1 MPGWK
6 NRDAGRRGHER
17 FEMPDRRGRPLRD
30 DFEGSGSRR
39 SRRAELD
46 RIERLTRTATA
57 LGPGYMDHSE
67 GEDELEAVAD
77 ELDRLLD
84 TRGRGSRQRPS
95 GRDGRRERPEPRR
108 GRRAEAPRPDAR
120 PSDRLDDVLGAL
132 ERLDRQVQD
141 LSGGADY
148 EDDYDDGH
156 DAGPENG
163 YEDRYQDRYEDQG
176 PAPYEMDDFDD
187 REPEDYD
194 ERPRRQ
200 PRRRSRRRSP
210 DPAIHIYRDLG
221 RRIEA
226 LREPQEEAYGRV
238 REELGSLR
246 EALGGYSRGTHE
258 KVGRQNAELRRL
270 ADMVERL
277 RVDRHDDLLAK
288 DIRKEISDLKSMV
301 AGTNVE
307 GSLQTLEHGY
317 AHILQRLDELSR
329 GAVDPRSL
337 RNLASRLNEIE
348 DAFAALPRS
357 EHILVLQ
364 DRIGDISERMEVLLQ
379 RKNHA
384 EVEPLRNELLEVR
397 RFIEQIDIKGLVE
410 GIDDRMR
417 FVSGRLDDLEQ
428 LAREQQG
435 LDSRLSAMEERMP
448 APETLS
454 RLQGRL
460 EEIVGMISDDRAQG
474 GPGADIDRVDNR
486 LDDIVGR
493 LERME
498 QAGPAAANDTA
509 YSAIAERLDTISGKI
524 EAIEKQAGRPVPAS
538 DGAAPRGAG
547 IDTGVLS
554 QLQARLN
561 VLSEQL
567 EQPRDTV
574 TTADLDKL
582 REEIGAMRSSV
593 SAPASTEALE
603 QRINDL
609 AEAIHRGS
617 TGLDEGRLEQLGS
630 KVAALAE
637 QLETSSN
644 RTEDMSDVATA
655 LARIES
661 GLQET
666 RRDVVEIAQKAAR
679 EAVGGAPRARSAEY
693 DEAIEGLQGDLKR
706 LLDAAEGS
714 DERTRNTF
722 DGVQAV
728 LSSLTERLETLERSG
743 GATGRPAGSFLASKV
758 GRNVTEGADARETVD
773 ASRERPSE
781 RVRDRKA
788 DFIAAARRAAHA
800 ASEEA
805 AQLKAEGP
813 MAAASAEPG
822 EDRNE
827 ARVGWLKGAL
837 QRSRKKQDPAEAASA
852 PEETGKAA
860 EQPAQ
865 PAGDPGRVL
874 PGDRPAPEEAQPSG
888 GGRRRALLFAAA
900 AVVLAIGTLQVFKMA
915 MAPEPGDRQVAAATD
930 TSTPQVTAAKM
941 PDAKAADT
949 RAPGATPVKVAG
961 MPDKEAP
968 TPPGPAASAP
978 KQVSAAKPAAGNN
991 EPMAA
996 DPAENGPASVREA
1009 AASPEPARPAVQTPS
1024 QAAPA
1029 APEPSMAPAGSGEEL
1044 AFAPPAGVSGS
1055 FGGDKVQP
1063 EAKFEPGKAGTAADT
1078 HPAGLVASLPPEAV
1092 GPMALRSAAASG
1104 NAAAEF
1110 LVGVKYTEGDG
1121 VPSDLAEAAKWY
1133 QKAAD
1138 QGLAPAQYR
1147 LASLY
1152 EKGRGVEKDLQKARA
1167 WYLKAAEAGN
1177 AKAMHNLAVLYA
1189 EGADGTPDFTKAAR
1203 WFESAAL
1210 YGIKDSLFNLGI
1222 LYARGLGVEKDLTES
1237 YKWFAIAAEQ
1247 GDQDAAKK
1255 RDGVANSLDQAGLA
1269 KARLAVESFKLETPD
1284 PAANKVATDPEW
1296 ADAGIGATNASAG
1309 GSDRVDY
1316 TALVRKAQTQ
1326 LNQLGFDTGT
1336 PDGQMGPRTRSAVKA
1351 FQRSL
1356 GLKETGVIDADL
1368 IKELDSQSI

>member
-17 FEMPDRRGRPLRD
+17 FETQDRRGRPLD
-30 DFEGSGSRR
+30 DEFEGSASRR

-46 RIERLTRTATA
+46 RVERLTRTATA
-57 LGPGYMDHSE
+57 LGPGRMDYSD
-67 GEDELEAVAD
+67 GEDELEAVAE

-84 TRGRGSRQRPS
+84 TRERGGRQRSVNREP
-95 GRDGRRERPEPRR
+95 RRERPEERLEPRR
-108 GRRAEAPRPDAR
+108 GRRSEAPRSKAR
-120 PSDRLDDVLGAL
+120 PAAKSVDRLDDVLGAL
-132 ERLDRQVQD
+132 ERLDRQVQGLAGD
-141 LSGGADY
+141 AHY
-148 EDDYDDGH
+148 EDDYTD
-156 DAGPENG
+156 G
-163 YEDRYQDRYEDQG
+163 YERDIDERHRGSAQPAYE
-176 PAPYEMDDFDD
+176 PDDFDD
-187 REPEDYD
+187 MEPEDYD

-200 PRRRSRRRSP
+200 PHRRSRRRSP

-226 LREPQEEAYGRV
+226 LRQPQEEAYGRV
-238 REELGSLR
+238 REELGSLKD
-246 EALGGYSRGTHE
+246 ALGGYSRGANE
-258 KVGRQNAELRRL
+258 RVGKQNAELRRL
-270 ADMVERL
+270 SDMVERL
-277 RVDRHDDLLAK
+277 RVDRDDDVLAK
-288 DIRKEISDLKSMV
+288 DIRKEIADLKAMV
-301 AGTNVE
+301 SRTNVE

-329 GAVDPRSL
+329 ATVDPRAL
-337 RNLASRLNEIE
+337 RTLASRLNEIE
-348 DAFAALPRS
+348 DAFASLPRS

-384 EVEPLRNELLEVR
+384 DIEPLRTELLEVR
-397 RFIEQIDIKGLVE
+397 QFIEQIDIKGLVE

-417 FVSGRLDDLEQ
+417 FVSNRLDDLEQ
-428 LAREQQG
+428 LAREQKG
-435 LDSRLSAMEERMP
+435 LDTRLSAMEERMP

-460 EEIVGMISDDRAQG
+460 EEIVGMISDDRALSE
-474 GPGADIDRVDNR
+474 ANIDIDRVDNR
-486 LDDIVGR
+486 LDEIVGR

-498 QAGPAAANDTA
+498 QAGPAAANDGA
-509 YSAIAERLDTISGKI
+509 YSVITDRLDTITGKI
-524 EAIEKQAGRPVPAS
+524 EAIEKKADKPVPVLDTTAS
-538 DGAAPRGAG
+538 GGS
-547 IDTGVLS
+547 IDTNVLS

-567 EQPRDTV
+567 EQPRETV
-574 TTADLDKL
+574 TTSDLDKL
-582 REEIGAMRSSV
+582 RAEIGAMRESV
-593 SAPASTEALE
+593 AAPASSEALE

-609 AEAIHRGS
+609 AQAVQRGS
-617 TGLDEGRLEQLGS
+617 SGLDENRLEQLGA

-644 RTEDMSDVATA
+644 RSGDMSDVATA

-666 RRDVVEIAQKAAR
+666 RRDVVDIAQKAAR
-679 EAVGGAPRARSAEY
+679 EAVSGAPATRSAEY
-693 DEAIEGLQGDLKR
+693 DDAIEGLQGDLKR

-728 LSSLTERLETLERSG
+728 LSSLTERLESLERSG
-743 GATGRPAGSFLASKV
+743 DATGRSPGSFLASNA
-758 GRNVTEGADARETVD
+758 GRGAAEDTGARATVD
-773 ASRERPSE
+773 ATRERPSE

-805 AQLKAEGP
+805 AQLKADSP
-813 MAAASAEPG
+813 MAERD

-827 ARVGWLKGAL
+827 ARVGWLKSAL
-837 QRSRKKQDPAEAASA
+837 SLSKKKQNRQEDAPAVEGAAETAEA
-852 PEETGKAA
+852 P
-860 EQPAQ
+860 Q
-865 PAGDPGRVL
+865 PAGDPDHVL
-874 PGDRPAPEEAQPSG
+874 PGDRPAPEEPQPSS

-915 MAPEPGDRQVAAATD
+915 MAPEPGDKQVAVTTEAPA
-930 TSTPQVTAAKM
+930 PQVTAAKAPEGAV
-941 PDAKAADT
+941 PDT
-949 RAPGATPVKVAG
+949 NAPLEVAG
-961 MPDKEAP
+961 MPDKNVQAP
-968 TPPGPAASAP
+968 P
-978 KQVSAAKPAAGNN
+978 SAAKAVPARTNAPKPAT
-991 EPMAA
+991 ETRDQMAEGQA
-996 DPAENGPASVREA
+996 DGKPAPVREA
-1009 AASPEPARPAVQTPS
+1009 AASPEPVQPAATAPS
-1024 QAAPA
+1024 QAASA
-1029 APEPSMAPAGSGEEL
+1029 PSMAPAKSGPEL
-1044 AFAPPAGVSGS
+1044 AFAPPAGVNSS
-1055 FGGDKVQP
+1055 FGGEKVQP
-1063 EAKFEPGKAGTAADT
+1063 ETKFEPGKAGTKADT
-1078 HPAGLVASLPPEAV
+1078 HPASLVASLPPEAV

-1121 VPSDLAEAAKWY
+1121 VPADLAEAAKWY

-1152 EKGRGVEKDLQKARA
+1152 EKGRGVTKDLQKAKD

-1189 EGADGTPDFTKAAR
+1189 EGAGGAPDFTQAAK
-1203 WFESAAL
+1203 WFESAAI

-1222 LYARGLGVEKDLTES
+1222 LYARGLGVEKDLTQS

-1255 RDGVANSLDQAGLA
+1255 RDGVANSLDQTGLA
-1269 KARLAVESFKLETPD
+1269 KARLAVENFKLKAPE
-1284 PAANKVATDPEW
+1284 PAANKVVTDPEW
-1296 ADAGIGATNASAG
+1296 ADAGIGATNASVG
-1309 GSDRVDY
+1309 GSDRIDY
-1316 TALVRKAQTQ
+1316 SAMVRKAQTQ

-1336 PDGQMGPRTRSAVKA
+1336 PDGEMGPRTRSAVKA

>member
-1 MPGWK
+1 MQ
-6 NRDAGRRGHER
+6 
-17 FEMPDRRGRPLRD
+17 DRRGRPLRD
-30 DFEGSGSRR
+30 DFEGSGPRR

-57 LGPGYMDHSE
+57 LGPGHMDYSN

-84 TRGRGSRQRPS
+84 TRERGGRHRPA
-95 GRDGRRERPEPRR
+95 GRDVRRERPEPRR
-108 GRRAEAPRPDAR
+108 SRRAEAPRRDDRLADR
-120 PSDRLDDVLGAL
+120 PNDRLDDVLGAL

-141 LSGGADY
+141 LTGGSDYDDDY
-148 EDDYDDGH
+148 ED
-156 DAGPENG
+156 G
-163 YEDRYQDRYEDQG
+163 YERDPEERYEDPR
-176 PAPYEMDDFDD
+176 PASYAYEPDDFDD
-187 REPEDYD
+187 IEQDDYD

-226 LREPQEEAYGRV
+226 LRQPQEEAYGRV

-246 EALGGYSRGTHE
+246 DALGGYSRGTHE

-288 DIRKEISDLKSMV
+288 DIRKEISDLKAMM
-301 AGTNVE
+301 ARTNVE

-348 DAFAALPRS
+348 EAFAALPRS

-384 EVEPLRNELLEVR
+384 DIEPLRNELLEVR
-397 RFIEQIDIKGLVE
+397 QFIEQIDIKGLVE

-417 FVSGRLDDLEQ
+417 FVSNRLDDLEQ
-428 LAREQQG
+428 LAREQKG

-460 EEIVGMISDDRAQG
+460 EEIVGMISDDRAHSDA
-474 GPGADIDRVDNR
+474 GADIDRVDNR
-486 LDDIVGR
+486 LDEIVGR

-498 QAGPAAANDTA
+498 QAGPAAANDGA
-509 YSAIAERLDTISGKI
+509 YSAIAERLDTITGKI
-524 EAIEKQAGRPVPAS
+524 EAIEKKAAKPAPALDADAS
-538 DGAAPRGAG
+538 RGSS
-547 IDTGVLS
+547 IDTSLLS

-567 EQPRDTV
+567 EQPRDSV

-582 REEIGAMRSSV
+582 RAEIGAMRESV
-593 SAPASTEALE
+593 AAPASTEALE

-609 AEAIHRGS
+609 AQAIQQGS
-617 TGLDEGRLEQLGS
+617 TGLDESRLEQLGA

-637 QLETSSN
+637 QLETSSD
-644 RTEDMSDVATA
+644 RTGDMSDVATT

-666 RRDVVEIAQKAAR
+666 RRDVVDIAQKAAR
-679 EAVGGAPRARSAEY
+679 EAVSGAPAARSADY

-728 LSSLTERLETLERSG
+728 LSSLTERLESLERSG
-743 GATGRPAGSFLASKV
+743 SASGRPAGSFLAPKR
-758 GRNVTEGADARETVD
+758 GRAGAENTGARETVD
-773 ASRERPSE
+773 ASKERPSE

-788 DFIAAARRAAHA
+788 NFIAAARRAAQA

-805 AQLKAEGP
+805 AQLKAESP
-813 MAAASAEPG
+813 MAAQSTERDEARS
-822 EDRNE
+822 E

-837 QRSRKKQDPAEAASA
+837 KRGRKKQDREEEASVAEEKAASA
-852 PEETGKAA
+852 E
-860 EQPAQ
+860 PAQ
-865 PAGDPGRVL
+865 PSADPGHVL
-874 PGDRPAPEEAQPSG
+874 PGDRPAPEEPQPSG

-915 MAPEPGDRQVAAATD
+915 MAPEAGDTKVAATTQTPA
-930 TSTPQVTAAKM
+930 PQVTAAKV
-941 PDAKAADT
+941 PDAKTPDVKAA
-949 RAPGATPVKVAG
+949 GAKPVKVAG
-961 MPDKEAP
+961 MPDKAVKAP
-968 TPPGPAASAP
+968 PGAADHAAAPGKVSAPKPGAENKDLTATGDADRKPAPVRAATASAETPGPAA
-978 KQVSAAKPAAGNN
+978 KPH
-991 EPMAA
+991 
-996 DPAENGPASVREA
+996 
-1009 AASPEPARPAVQTPS
+1009 S
-1024 QAAPA
+1024 QAAAA
-1029 APEPSMAPAGSGEEL
+1029 APENVMAPAESGEDL
-1044 AFAPPAGVSGS
+1044 AFAPPAGVSSS
-1055 FGGDKVQP
+1055 FGGEKVQP
-1063 EAKFEPGKAGTAADT
+1063 ETKFEPGKPGTKADT
-1078 HPAGLVASLPPEAV
+1078 HPASLVASLPPEAV

-1121 VPSDLAEAAKWY
+1121 VPADLAEAAKWY

-1152 EKGRGVEKDLQKARA
+1152 EKGRGVEKDLTKAKD

-1189 EGADGTPDFTKAAR
+1189 EGADGAPDFAKAAK
-1203 WFESAAL
+1203 WFESAAI

-1222 LYARGLGVEKDLTES
+1222 LYARGLGVEKDLTQS

-1269 KARLAVESFKLETPD
+1269 KARLAVENFKLKAPD
-1284 PAANKVATDPEW
+1284 PSANKVATDPEW
-1296 ADAGIGATNASAG
+1296 ADAGIGATNASVG

-1316 TALVRKAQTQ
+1316 TAMVRKAQTQ

>member
-17 FEMPDRRGRPLRD
+17 FEMQDRRGRPLRD
-30 DFEGSGSRR
+30 DFESSASRR
-39 SRRAELD
+39 PRRAELD
-46 RIERLTRTATA
+46 RVERLTRTATA
-57 LGPGYMDHSE
+57 LGPSHMDYSD
-67 GEDELEAVAD
+67 GEDELEAVAE

-84 TRGRGSRQRPS
+84 THERGGRQRPAS
-95 GRDGRRERPEPRR
+95 RDGRRERSELRR
-108 GRRAEAPRPDAR
+108 GHRAEAPRQDDRLADRPD
-120 PSDRLDDVLGAL
+120 DRLDDVLGAL

-141 LSGGADY
+141 MAGNADY
-148 EDDYDDGH
+148 EDDFDDLYES
-156 DAGPENG
+156 DV
-163 YEDRYQDRYEDQG
+163 EDRFKGSRKAAYE
-176 PAPYEMDDFDD
+176 PDDVDD
-187 REPEDYD
+187 MEPDDYD
-194 ERPRRQ
+194 ERPRK
-200 PRRRSRRRSP
+200 PARRRSRRRSP
-210 DPAIHIYRDLG
+210 DPAIHIYKDLG

-226 LREPQEEAYGRV
+226 LRQPQEEAYGRV

-246 EALGGYSRGTHE
+246 DALGGYSRGTHE
-258 KVGRQNAELRRL
+258 KVGRQNVELRRL

-277 RVDRHDDLLAK
+277 RADRDDDLLAK

-301 AGTNVE
+301 SRTNVE

-329 GAVDPRSL
+329 ATVDPHAL

-348 DAFAALPRS
+348 EAFSALPRS

-379 RKNHA
+379 RKNH
-384 EVEPLRNELLEVR
+384 EDIEPLRNELLEVR
-397 RFIEQIDIKGLVE
+397 QFVEQIDIKGLIE

-417 FVSGRLDDLEQ
+417 FVSNRLDDLEV
-428 LAREQQG
+428 LAREQKG
-435 LDSRLSAMEERMP
+435 LDSRLSAMEDRMP

-460 EEIVGMISDDRAQG
+460 EEIVGMISDDRAHG
-474 GPGADIDRVDNR
+474 APGPDIDRFDDR

-498 QAGPAAANDTA
+498 QGGPAAGNDGA
-509 YSAIAERLDTISGKI
+509 YSAITDRLDTITGKI
-524 EAIEKQAGRPVPAS
+524 EAIEKKASKPAPVLDAAAS
-538 DGAAPRGAG
+538 HASGF
-547 IDTGVLS
+547 DTNALS

-567 EQPRDTV
+567 EQPREIV
-574 TTADLDKL
+574 TTTDLDKL
-582 REEIGAMRSSV
+582 REEIGAMRESV
-593 SAPASTEALE
+593 AAPASTEALE

-609 AEAIHRGS
+609 AQVIQRGGS
-617 TGLDEGRLEQLGS
+617 DLDESRLEQLGA

-637 QLETSSN
+637 QLETSSD
-644 RTEDMSDVATA
+644 RTGDMTDVATA

-666 RRDVVEIAQKAAR
+666 RRDVVDIAQKAAR
-679 EAVGGAPRARSAEY
+679 EAVSSTPVARSSDYE
-693 DEAIEGLQGDLKR
+693 DAIEGLQGDLKR

-728 LSSLTERLETLERSG
+728 LSSLTERLESLERSG
-743 GATGRPAGSFLASKV
+743 GASGRQAGSFLTSKA
-758 GRNVTEGADARETVD
+758 GRGTAEDAGARETVD
-773 ASRERPSE
+773 ASKERPSD

-813 MAAASAEPG
+813 MATPSAEKD
-822 EDRNE
+822 EDRGE
-827 ARVGWLKGAL
+827 ARVGWLKSAL
-837 QRSRKKQDPAEAASA
+837 KRGRKKQDPAEEATAT
-852 PEETGKAA
+852 EETMETA
-860 EQPAQ
+860 ETVQPSD
-865 PAGDPGRVL
+865 DPGHVL
-874 PGDRPAPEEAQPSG
+874 PGDRPAPEEPQPSS

-915 MAPEPGDRQVAAATD
+915 MSPEPGDTQVAATTEAPA
-930 TSTPQVTAAKM
+930 PQVTAAKA
-941 PDAKAADT
+941 PDANVT
-949 RAPGATPVKVAG
+949 GAKPVKVAG
-961 MPDKEAP
+961 MPDKNIKASASTADAILAPGQVRAP
-968 TPPGPAASAP
+968 TPGAENKDLMADGHADNKPARAAAAPPETSRPAA
-978 KQVSAAKPAAGNN
+978 KQ
-991 EPMAA
+991 
-996 DPAENGPASVREA
+996 
-1009 AASPEPARPAVQTPS
+1009 PS
-1024 QAAPA
+1024 QSQSQATAAAPA
-1029 APEPSMAPAGSGEEL
+1029 PTAAPAESGEQL
-1044 AFAPPAGVSGS
+1044 AFAPPAGVSSS
-1055 FGGDKVQP
+1055 FGGEKVQP
-1063 EAKFEPGKAGTAADT
+1063 ETKFEPGKAGTKADT
-1078 HPAGLVASLPPEAV
+1078 HPASLVASLPPEAV

-1110 LVGVKYTEGDG
+1110 LVGVKYTEGEG
-1121 VPSDLAEAAKWY
+1121 VPADLVEAAKWY

-1152 EKGRGVEKDLQKARA
+1152 EKGRGVGKDLRKAKD
-1167 WYLKAAEAGN
+1167 WYIKAAEAGN

-1189 EGADGTPDFTKAAR
+1189 EGADGAPDFTKAAM

-1222 LYARGLGVEKDLTES
+1222 LYARGLGVEKDLTQS

-1269 KARLAVESFKLETPD
+1269 KARLAVENFKLKAPE
-1284 PAANKVATDPEW
+1284 PAANKVVTDPEW
-1296 ADAGIGATNASAG
+1296 ADAGIGATNASVG
-1309 GSDRVDY
+1309 PSDRVDY
-1316 TALVRKAQTQ
+1316 TAMVRKAQTL
-1326 LNQLGFDTGT
+1326 LNQLGFETGT
-1336 PDGQMGPRTRSAVKA
+1336 PDGEIGPRTRSAVKA

>member
-17 FEMPDRRGRPLRD
+17 FEMQDRRGRPLDD
-30 DFEGSGSRR
+30 DFEGSASRR

-46 RIERLTRTATA
+46 RVERLTRTATA
-57 LGPGYMDHSE
+57 LGTGRMDYSD

-84 TRGRGSRQRPS
+84 TRERGGRERSA
-95 GRDGRRERPEPRR
+95 GRERRHERPEERLEPRR
-108 GRRAEAPRPDAR
+108 SRRAEAPRPNAR
-120 PSDRLDDVLGAL
+120 PSAQPVDRLDDVLGAL
-132 ERLDRQVQD
+132 ERLDRQVQGLAGD
-141 LSGGADY
+141 ADDA
-148 EDDYDDGH
+148 DDYDDG
-156 DAGPENG
+156 
-163 YEDRYQDRYEDQG
+163 YERDIEERYQRSRQDAYE
-176 PAPYEMDDFDD
+176 PDDFDD
-187 REPEDYD
+187 MEPEDYD

-226 LREPQEEAYGRV
+226 LRQPQEEAYGRV

-246 EALGGYSRGTHE
+246 DALGGYSRGTHE
-258 KVGRQNAELRRL
+258 RVGKQNAELRRL

-277 RVDRHDDLLAK
+277 RVDRDDDLQAK
-288 DIRKEISDLKSMV
+288 DIRKEISDLKAMV
-301 AGTNVE
+301 SRTNVE

-329 GAVDPRSL
+329 ATVDPRAL

-348 DAFAALPRS
+348 DAFTALPRS

-379 RKNHA
+379 RKNH
-384 EVEPLRNELLEVR
+384 EDIEPLRAELLEVR
-397 RFIEQIDIKGLVE
+397 QFIEQIDIKGLVE

-417 FVSGRLDDLEQ
+417 FVSSRLDDLEQ
-428 LAREQQG
+428 LAREQKG
-435 LDSRLSAMEERMP
+435 LDNRLSAMEERMP

-460 EEIVGMISDDRAQG
+460 EEIVGMISDDRALSDAG
-474 GPGADIDRVDNR
+474 IDIDRVDNR
-486 LDDIVGR
+486 LDEIVGR
-493 LERME
+493 LDRME
-498 QAGPAAANDTA
+498 QAGPAAASDGA
-509 YSAIAERLDTISGKI
+509 YSAITERLDTITGKI
-524 EAIEKQAGRPVPAS
+524 EAIEKKAGKPAPVLDAS
-538 DGAAPRGAG
+538 ASGSSG
-547 IDTGVLS
+547 IDTNVLS

-561 VLSEQL
+561 ILSEQL
-567 EQPRDTV
+567 EQPRETV
-574 TTADLDKL
+574 TTSDLDKL
-582 REEIGAMRSSV
+582 REEIGAMRESV
-593 SAPASTEALE
+593 AAPASSEALE

-609 AEAIHRGS
+609 AQAIQQGS
-617 TGLDEGRLEQLGS
+617 TALDESRLEQLGT

-644 RTEDMSDVATA
+644 RHGDMSDVATA

-666 RRDVVEIAQKAAR
+666 RRDVVDIAQKAAR
-679 EAVGGAPRARSAEY
+679 EAVSGAPGARSAEY

-728 LSSLTERLETLERSG
+728 LSSLTERLESLERSG
-743 GATGRPAGSFLASKV
+743 DTTGRSTGSLLASKA
-758 GRNVTEGADARETVD
+758 GRGAAEDTGARATVD
-773 ASRERPSE
+773 ASKERPSE

-805 AQLKAEGP
+805 AQLKVEGAKAVP
-813 MAAASAEPG
+813 SVEKD
-822 EDRNE
+822 EDRSE

-837 QRSRKKQDPAEAASA
+837 KRGRKKQDPLEEAAPVA
-852 PEETGKAA
+852 EEVA
-860 EQPAQ
+860 ETAKSTKPSD
-865 PAGDPGRVL
+865 DPGHVL
-874 PGDRPAPEEAQPSG
+874 PGDRPAPEETQPSS

-915 MAPEPGDRQVAAATD
+915 MAPEAGDTQVAATTETPA
-930 TSTPQVTAAKM
+930 PQVTAVKAPDTKAM
-941 PDAKAADT
+941 DAKA
-949 RAPGATPVKVAG
+949 PVKVASV
-961 MPDKEAP
+961 PDKNVEVPSRTAEA
-968 TPPGPAASAP
+968 TPAPGAADAPKPGTETKDPAADGHADG
-978 KQVSAAKPAAGNN
+978 KPA
-991 EPMAA
+991 PVRAA
-996 DPAENGPASVREA
+996 TA
-1009 AASPEPARPAVQTPS
+1009 APQTPS
-1024 QAAPA
+1024 QAASSS
-1029 APEPSMAPAGSGEEL
+1029 APSTAPAESGKEL
-1044 AFAPPAGVSGS
+1044 AFAPPAGVNSS
-1055 FGGDKVQP
+1055 FSDEKVQP
-1063 EAKFEPGKAGTAADT
+1063 ETKFEPGKAGTKAET
-1078 HPAGLVASLPPEAV
+1078 HQASLMASLPPEAV

-1121 VPSDLAEAAKWY
+1121 VPADLAEAAKWY

-1152 EKGRGVEKDLQKARA
+1152 EKGRGVTKDLQKAKD

-1189 EGADGTPDFTKAAR
+1189 EGADGAPDFTQAAK
-1203 WFESAAL
+1203 WFESAAI

-1222 LYARGLGVEKDLTES
+1222 LYARGLGVEKDLTQS

-1269 KARLAVESFKLETPD
+1269 KARLAVENFKLKTPE
-1284 PAANKVATDPEW
+1284 PAANKVVTDPEW
-1296 ADAGIGATNASAG
+1296 ADAGIGATNASVG
-1309 GSDRVDY
+1309 GGDRIDY
-1316 TALVRKAQTQ
+1316 SSMVRKAQTQ

-1336 PDGQMGPRTRSAVKA
+1336 PDGEMGPRTRSAVKA